1 MFRCRF
7 FLPLLTLALF
17 SSCATTPKQISV
29 SPAETSLTELMA
41 SRLEISREVG
51 WIKFLN
57 HIPVR
62 DPEREAQ
69 LITRMVTEGQAL
81 GLKPQTVEAFFKAQI
96 KASCQVQAESI
107 RYWNRGGTLPTYA
120 PRDLKRDIRP
130 ALDQIGA
137 KILRELARIEAQK
150 TTSGFESYAY
160 HLLRQRGFSSTVSR
174 IAVAPLE

>member
-17 SSCATTPKQISV
+17 SSCATTPKPIAV

-41 SRLEISREVG
+41 ARLEISREVG

-69 LITRMVTEGQAL
+69 LIARMVTEGTAL
-81 GLKPQTVEAFFKAQI
+81 GLDPQTVEAFFKAQI

-107 RYWNRGGTLPTYA
+107 RYWKRGGTLPTYA

-137 KILRELARIEAQK
+137 KILRELVRVEAQK
-150 TTSGFESYAY
+150 TRSGLELYAY
-160 HLLRQRGFSSTVSR
+160 GIIRERGFSNSVAR
-174 IAVAPLE
+174 MAVAPL